1 VSDGALPGRQPVIP
15 RKIESEIAQRATQA
29 ASMVLGMSK
38 LQLLHKV
45 GRVTKELKLLTPFKK
60 NVPGKDWWK
69 GFTKHN
75 SSVTLRTPEKLTSIR
90 ARGLNPVTT
99 GNYFIDLADIF
110 NKNDLLHKPQTI
122 WNMDEKGVSMEH
134 TPVKVVANKASRNTP
149 GRIANSRQSNTIIA
163 CINAIGKSMLPMII
177 VKGKTEKSLRGFN
190 VLEGPVGLKWTYQQN
205 AWTEDILGVEWF
217 KGGIFGTLWGRKAST
232 QYFRWPPLP

>member
-1 VSDGALPGRQPVIP
+1 
-15 RKIESEIAQRATQA
+15 
-29 ASMVLGMSK
+29 M
-38 LQLLHKV
+38 
-45 GRVTKELKLLTPFKK
+45 
-60 NVPGKDWWK
+60 
-69 GFTKHN
+69 
-75 SSVTLRTPEKLTSIR
+75 
-90 ARGLNPVTT
+90 TT

-149 GRIANSRQSNTIIA
+149 GRVANSRLSNTIIA